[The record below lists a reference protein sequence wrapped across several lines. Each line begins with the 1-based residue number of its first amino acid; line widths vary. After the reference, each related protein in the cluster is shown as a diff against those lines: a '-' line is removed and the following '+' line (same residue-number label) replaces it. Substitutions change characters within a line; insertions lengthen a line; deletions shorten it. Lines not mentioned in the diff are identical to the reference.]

1 MADNFSYLIDKIKEA
16 EFQELPFKHLELK
29 QFLNEKDFKEITRTQ
44 EINLTEQ
51 TKDENLFDELFKC
64 GYKIV
69 PFPGAITDHKQYIEN
84 HRRNIP
90 IESHSACE
98 SSGVVLRLMKPTSKI
113 LIDLKNFIESKEFN
127 LVLAEKFNLNLEQCS
142 IDTGIQKYLD
152 GYEISPHPD
161 LRKKALTFMI
171 NINTSEKSSEENYHT
186 QYLEFKTNKN
196 YVKEYWKGNP
206 YAERCWIP
214 WDWCVTK
221 KQQKDNNSIVI
232 FSPSFDTLHA
242 IKANYSHLKNQRTQ
256 IYGNLWYKNG
266 EGYNFKESN
275 QDLDWKQL
283 SFQPKEKVQPQKKSL
298 IEKVF
303 NKIKNFNKKDLED
316 NLIDRSRKNNY
327 R

>member
-1 MADNFSYLIDKIKEA
+1 MTENFTYLIDKIKKA
-16 EFQELPFKHLELK
+16 KFQELPFKHLELNE
-29 QFLNEKDFKEITRTQ
+29 FLNEKDFNEITSSR
-44 EINLTEQ
+44 EINLPEQ
-51 TKDENLFDELFKC
+51 ETDENLFEELFKY
-64 GYKIV
+64 GYKII

-84 HRRNIP
+84 HKRSIP

-98 SSGVVLRLMKPTSKI
+98 SSGVVLRLMKPNTKI

-127 LVLAEKFNLNLEQCS
+127 LVLAEKFNLDLEQCS

-171 NINTSEKSSEENYHT
+171 NINTSEQAFKESYHT
-186 QYLEFKTNKN
+186 HYLEFKTNKN

-221 KQQKDNNSIVI
+221 KQQKNNNSIVI
-232 FSPSFDTLHA
+232 FSPSFDSLHA

-256 IYGNLWYKNG
+256 IYGNLWYKN
-266 EGYNFKESN
+266 EKGYDFIESN
-275 QDLDWKQL
+275 QNLHWNQL
-283 SFQPKEKVQPQKKSL
+283 NFQPQLQPQLRKYSL
-298 IEKVF
+298 AKRIL
-303 NKIKNFNKKDLED
+303 NKIKNFNKGNLEN
-316 NLIDRSRKNNY
+316 NLIDRSRKDNY
-327 R
+327 

>member
-1 MADNFSYLIDKIKEA
+1 MTENFTYLIDKIKKA
-16 EFQELPFKHLELK
+16 KFQELPFKHLELNE
-29 QFLNEKDFKEITRTQ
+29 FLNEKDFNEITSAR
-44 EINLTEQ
+44 EINLPEQ
-51 TKDENLFDELFKC
+51 ETDENLFEELFKY
-64 GYKIV
+64 GYKII

-84 HRRNIP
+84 HKRSIP

-98 SSGVVLRLMKPTSKI
+98 SSGVVLRLMKPNTKI

-127 LVLAEKFNLNLEQCS
+127 LVLAEKFNLDLEQCS

-171 NINTSEKSSEENYHT
+171 NINTSEQAFKESYHT
-186 QYLEFKTNKN
+186 HYLEFKINKN

-221 KQQKDNNSIVI
+221 KQQKNNNSIVI
-232 FSPSFDTLHA
+232 FSPSFDSLHA

-256 IYGNLWYKNG
+256 IYGNLWYKN
-266 EGYNFKESN
+266 EKGYDFIESN
-275 QDLDWKQL
+275 QNLDWNQL
-283 SFQPKEKVQPQKKSL
+283 NFQPQLQPQLHKHSL
-298 IEKVF
+298 AKRIL
-303 NKIKNFNKKDLED
+303 NKIKNFNKGNLEN
-316 NLIDRSRKNNY
+316 NLIDRSRKDNY
-327 R
+327 

>member
-1 MADNFSYLIDKIKEA
+1 MTENFTYLIDKIKKA
-16 EFQELPFKHLELK
+16 KFQELPFKHLELNE
-29 QFLNEKDFKEITRTQ
+29 FLNEKDFNEITSSR
-44 EINLTEQ
+44 EINLPEQ
-51 TKDENLFDELFKC
+51 ETDENLFEELFKY
-64 GYKIV
+64 GYKII

-84 HRRNIP
+84 HKRRIP

-98 SSGVVLRLMKPTSKI
+98 SSGVVLRLMKPNTKI

-127 LVLAEKFNLNLEQCS
+127 LVIAEKFNLDLEQCS

-171 NINTSEKSSEENYHT
+171 NINTSEQAFKESYHT
-186 QYLEFKTNKN
+186 HYLEFKINKN

-221 KQQKDNNSIVI
+221 KQQKNNNSIVI
-232 FSPSFDTLHA
+232 FSPSFDSLHA

-256 IYGNLWYKNG
+256 IYGNLWYKN
-266 EGYNFKESN
+266 EKGYDFIESN
-275 QDLDWKQL
+275 QNLDWNQL
-283 SFQPKEKVQPQKKSL
+283 NFQPQLQPQLRKYSL
-298 IEKVF
+298 AKRIL
-303 NKIKNFNKKDLED
+303 NKIKNFNKGNLEN
-316 NLIDRSRKNNY
+316 NLIDRSRKDNY
-327 R
+327 

>member
-1 MADNFSYLIDKIKEA
+1 MTENFTYLIDKIKKA
-16 EFQELPFKHLELK
+16 KFQELPFKHLELNE
-29 QFLNEKDFKEITRTQ
+29 FLNEKDFNEITSSR
-44 EINLTEQ
+44 EINLPEQ
-51 TKDENLFDELFKC
+51 ETDENLFEELFKY
-64 GYKIV
+64 GYKII

-84 HRRNIP
+84 HKRRIP

-98 SSGVVLRLMKPTSKI
+98 SSGVVLRLMKPNTKI

-127 LVLAEKFNLNLEQCS
+127 LVIAEKFNLDLEQCS

-171 NINTSEKSSEENYHT
+171 NINTSEQAFKVSYHT
-186 QYLEFKTNKN
+186 HYLEFKINKN

-221 KQQKDNNSIVI
+221 KQQKNNNSIVI
-232 FSPSFDTLHA
+232 FSPSFDSLHA

-256 IYGNLWYKNG
+256 IYGNLWYKN
-266 EGYNFKESN
+266 EKGYDFIESN
-275 QDLDWKQL
+275 QNLHWNQL
-283 SFQPKEKVQPQKKSL
+283 NFQPQLQPQLRKYSL
-298 IEKVF
+298 AKRIL
-303 NKIKNFNKKDLED
+303 NKIKNFNKGNLEN
-316 NLIDRSRKNNY
+316 NLIDRSRKDNY
-327 R
+327 

>member
-1 MADNFSYLIDKIKEA
+1 MSEKFKYLIEKIKNAPFYEK
-16 EFQELPFKHLELK
+16 PFKHLEIND
-29 QFLNEKDFKEITRTQ
+29 FLNEKDFKEITSSQ
-44 EINLTEQ
+44 EIDLPEQ
-51 TKDENLFDELFKC
+51 ATDESLFEELFKY
-64 GYKIV
+64 GYKII
-69 PFPGAITDHKQYIEN
+69 PFPGAITDHKQYIKN
-84 HRRNIP
+84 HKKSIP

-98 SSGVVLRLMKPTSKI
+98 SSGVVLRLMKPNTKI
-113 LIDLKNFIESKEFN
+113 LIDLKSFIESREFN
-127 LVLAEKFNLNLEQCS
+127 LTLAKKFNLNLDQCS

-186 QYLEFKTNKN
+186 QYLEFKTNKT

-206 YAERCWIP
+206 NSERCWIP

-221 KQQKDNNSIVI
+221 KQQKVNNSIVI

-242 IKANYSHLKNQRTQ
+242 IKANYFHLKDQRTQ

-266 EGYNFKESN
+266 EGYDFKESDQN
-275 QDLDWKQL
+275 LDWKQL
-283 SFQPKEKVQPQKKSL
+283 NFQPSEQKQTYRYSFAKKVL
-298 IEKVF
+298 
-303 NKIKNFNKKDLED
+303 NKIKNFNKNNLES
-316 NLIDRSRKNNY
+316 NLIDRSRKDNY

>member
-1 MADNFSYLIDKIKEA
+1 MTENFTYLIDKIKKA
-16 EFQELPFKHLELK
+16 KFQELPFKHLELNE
-29 QFLNEKDFKEITRTQ
+29 FLNEKDFNEITSSR
-44 EINLTEQ
+44 EINLPEQ
-51 TKDENLFDELFKC
+51 ETDENLFEELFKY
-64 GYKIV
+64 GYKII

-84 HRRNIP
+84 HKRRIP

-98 SSGVVLRLMKPTSKI
+98 SSGVVLRLMKPNTKI

-127 LVLAEKFNLNLEQCS
+127 LVLAEKFNLDLEQCS

-171 NINTSEKSSEENYHT
+171 NINTSEQAFKESYHT
-186 QYLEFKTNKN
+186 HYLEFKINKN

-221 KQQKDNNSIVI
+221 KQQKNNNSIVI
-232 FSPSFDTLHA
+232 FSPSFDSLHA

-256 IYGNLWYKNG
+256 IYGNLWYKN
-266 EGYNFKESN
+266 EIGYDFIESN
-275 QDLDWKQL
+275 QNLDWNQL
-283 SFQPKEKVQPQKKSL
+283 NFQPQPHKYSL
-298 IEKVF
+298 AKRIL
-303 NKIKNFNKKDLED
+303 NKIKNFNKGNLEN
-316 NLIDRSRKNNY
+316 NLIDRSRKDNY
-327 R
+327 

>member
-1 MADNFSYLIDKIKEA
+1 MTENFTYLIDKIKKA
-16 EFQELPFKHLELK
+16 KFQELPFKHLELNE
-29 QFLNEKDFKEITRTQ
+29 FLNEKDFNEITSSR
-44 EINLTEQ
+44 EINLPEQ
-51 TKDENLFDELFKC
+51 ETDENLFEELFKY
-64 GYKIV
+64 GYKII

-84 HRRNIP
+84 HKRRIP

-98 SSGVVLRLMKPTSKI
+98 SSGVVLRLMKPNTKI

-127 LVLAEKFNLNLEQCS
+127 LVIAEKFNLDLEQCS

-171 NINTSEKSSEENYHT
+171 NINTSEQAFKESYHT
-186 QYLEFKTNKN
+186 HYLEFKINKN

-221 KQQKDNNSIVI
+221 KQQKNNNSIVI
-232 FSPSFDTLHA
+232 FSPSFDSLHA

-256 IYGNLWYKNG
+256 IYGNLWYKN
-266 EGYNFKESN
+266 EKGYDFIESN
-275 QDLDWKQL
+275 QNLHWNQL
-283 SFQPKEKVQPQKKSL
+283 NFQPQLQPQLRKYSL
-298 IEKVF
+298 AKRIL
-303 NKIKNFNKKDLED
+303 NKIKNFNKGNLEN
-316 NLIDRSRKNNY
+316 NLIDRSRKDNY
-327 R
+327 